1 MPRRKSQDNFIP
13 IENFNL
19 GGLAFSKWSGVKHS
33 LFKLTGWDMHST
45 PGLLKVAQKLT
56 KDSGVIVTEFCK
68 AKVNSSNGAQYWFS
82 YTSGK
87 IWECTSAGV
96 WRLVHTT
103 TPAAGGA
110 GCLEAAE
117 YRGRIWWFTEDKVHY
132 ITVAKADDND
142 WTTDAVED
150 AETFSVTDSEFHPT
164 VEQNLVLYIGDG
176 NYLAQIDGTTFTAN
190 ALDIKTPLR
199 IKSLGKIGTDVLLG
213 TYVADTVTE
222 TEIIRWNTWSVSFT
236 TSDTIPE
243 VGINAFLPADNFV
256 IVQAGN
262 QGNLYYYD
270 GDKLEEYLRIPGDY
284 SPTAYGEVYP
294 TAVGSLGGKILFG
307 FSNGLGNPADQ
318 GVYQIARSTRNH
330 SYVLD
335 MPYPISERATGALV
349 LSGVEIGGILVVG
362 TDVFVSWQ
370 KKTVVTITIAT
381 PGVVTYTGHSLT
393 NGDAIVFTTTGALP
407 TGLTAGTTYFARST
421 GVNTLTIYDTA
432 AHAIAGGSTGRV
444 NTSGTQSGV
453 HTASNFGI
461 DKLDYSNKLELAYFE
476 TRVMIVEREK
486 FTTFPKFVVAYAD
499 MPANTS
505 IAIQYE
511 KNYAASFAETEEV
524 VDTDRKIVQAE
535 ESVEATTLRLK
546 VIPTVS
552 GNDAPTIESAG
563 VFRS

>member
-1 MPRRKSQDNFIP
+1 MPKQSNPEPIK

-19 GGLAFSKWSGVKHS
+19 GGLAFSKWSGSKHS
-33 LFKLTGWDMHST
+33 LFKLTGWDLHST

-56 KDSGVIVTEFCK
+56 KETTGALPSEFCK
-68 AKVNSSNGAQYWFS
+68 ARVNSSNGAQYWGSF
-82 YTSGK
+82 TSGK
-87 IWECTSAGV
+87 IWERPPGGT
-96 WRLVHTT
+96 WRLVHTV
-103 TPAAGGA
+103 TPAAGEA
-110 GCLEAAE
+110 NILELKE
-117 YRGRIWWFTEDKVHY
+117 YQGYIYVFTESRIHR

-142 WTTDAVED
+142 WATDLAED
-150 AETFSVTDSEFHPT
+150 WATFSVTDDEFHPSI
-164 VEQNLVLYIGDG
+164 EQNLVLYIGDG
-176 NYLAQIDGTTFTAN
+176 NYLAQIDGNTFTAD

-307 FSNGLGNPADQ
+307 FSNGSGNPADQ

-330 SYVLD
+330 NYVLD
-335 MPYPISERATGALV
+335 MPYPISQRSGGALT
-349 LSGVEIGGILVVG
+349 LSGVEIGGVLVVG
-362 TDVFVSWQ
+362 TDVYVSWER
-370 KKTVVTITIAT
+370 KTTVTITIAS
-381 PGVVTYTGHSLT
+381 PGVVTYTGHGLT
-393 NGDAIVFTTTGALP
+393 NGDAIAFATTGALP
-407 TGLTAGTTYFARST
+407 TGLTEGTTYFARST
-421 GVNTLTIYDTA
+421 GVNTLNLYDTA
-432 AHAIAGGSTGRV
+432 AHAIAGGATGRV
-444 NTSGTQSGV
+444 DTSGTQSGV

-461 DKLDYSNKLELAYFE
+461 DKLDYSNKLELAFFE

-486 FTTFPKFVVAYAD
+486 NSNFSKFVVAYAD
-499 MPANTS
+499 LPAST
-505 IAIQYE
+505 AITIGYE
-511 KNYAASFAETEEV
+511 KNYATEFADTTEV
-524 VDTDRKIVQAE
+524 VDTQRKIVQAE
-535 ESVEATTLRLK
+535 EGVEANVLRLK
-546 VIPTVS
+546 VSPTVS